1 MKNKPVSNWN
11 LTGRVYFFP
20 MINTEYLQSKADLH
34 VHSKY
39 SDRPSEWFLRRIG
52 SPESFVDPQALY
64 RTCRERGMDYVTI
77 TDHNSIRGALE
88 IAHLPGTFLSSEL
101 TTYFPENSCKV
112 HCLVWGI
119 TEKTFRELDELRPS
133 IYDLHRYLNEHHI
146 VHAIAHPLF
155 AVNDR
160 LTLEQFEKLIL
171 MFNRFEGLNGSRHP
185 RAGMLARSVF
195 EHLTPEL
202 MEQLADRHGIA
213 PTGPEPW
220 KKQITGGSDDHSGL
234 YTAEAHTVTPYA
246 ATVFDFLQHLQEGRH
261 AHGGRAGTSVRL
273 AHSLYGIA
281 FSYYENRFLKNSTGK
296 DSLVGTMLKRLVEEP
311 KAAETGFRATFAQ
324 PIRKF
329 VFEHKKKQLNDI
341 EKMLFEEIAAIRS
354 RSLDELPEEGE
365 LSAHEDDRK
374 FKAACRIGQQLTFTF
389 IQRFIEQIRRG
400 GFIES
405 IQSFA
410 SLGPVALGLAP
421 YLTAF
426 SVQHK
431 DEPLIREVAARFP
444 GTDKLMNRSAKRA
457 WFTDTFTDMN
467 GVVNTIRTLAS
478 LAHKEGKAI
487 TVITCL
493 PEKPQTDFPVK
504 NFQPVGTFLLPEYQ
518 QQELV
523 YPPVLE
529 IINWLEVEMIDEVII
544 STPGPMGLA
553 ALAAARL
560 LKLNVRGIYHT
571 DFPQYVRHL
580 ADDEQLE
587 DLTWRY
593 MGWFY
598 EHMDQIAVPSQIYL
612 EQLVWRGFD
621 RKKLYVM
628 PRGVDLE
635 RFAPE
640 KRDLT
645 FWHQFNLN
653 GEFKFFYA
661 GRISKEK
668 NLVNLLDAFRS
679 LTGDGTFD
687 AKLVLAGDGP
697 DLLELKQEYCHEN
710 ILFTGRLDGEELSR
724 AYASADFFVFPS
736 LTDTFGNAVLEAHAC
751 GLPAIVSEE
760 GGPCEIV
767 RSHQSGLVVN
777 ARSSAALA
785 EALVSVRRDGPL
797 RDKLRKGA
805 LERARASRW
814 ESVLA
819 QL

>member
-1 MKNKPVSNWN
+1 
-11 LTGRVYFFP
+11 
-20 MINTEYLQSKADLH
+20 MIYNEKLQSRADLH

-52 SPESFVDPQALY
+52 SPESFVDPHALY

-77 TDHNSIRGALE
+77 TDHNSIKGALE

-101 TTYFPENSCKV
+101 TTYFPENGCKV

-119 TEKTFRELDELRPS
+119 TEKTFKTLDELRPN
-133 IYDLHRYLNEHHI
+133 IYDLQRYMSEAHV

-160 LTLEQFEKLIL
+160 LTPDQFEKLIL
-171 MFNRFEGLNGSRHP
+171 MFKRFEGLNGSRHP
-185 RAGMLARSVF
+185 RAGLLARTVF
-195 EHLTPEL
+195 ENLTPEL
-202 MEQLADRHGIA
+202 IAQLAEKHGLE
-213 PTGPEPW
+213 PCGSEPW
-220 KKQITGGSDDHSGL
+220 KKVLTGGSDDHSGL
-234 YTAEAHTVTPYA
+234 YSAEAHTVTPHA
-246 ATVFDFLQHLQEGRH
+246 ATVFDFLQHLSEGRH
-261 AHGGRAGTSVRL
+261 HCGGRAGTSVRL

-281 FSYYENRFLKNSTGK
+281 YSYYETRFLKSSSGK
-296 DSLVGTMLKRLVEEP
+296 DSLIGSMLKRLVEEP
-311 KAAETGFRATFAQ
+311 KAPETGLRATIAQ

-329 VFEHKKKQLNDI
+329 VFDQKTKHLSDM
-341 EKMLFEEIAAIRS
+341 EKMLFEEIAAIRR
-354 RSLDELPEEGE
+354 RSAEEPPEEGD

-400 GFIES
+400 GLIES

-431 DEPLIREVAARFP
+431 DEPLIREVASRFP
-444 GTDKLMNRSAKRA
+444 GTGALMNRSAKRA

-467 GVVNTIRTLAS
+467 GVVNTIRTLAT
-478 LAHKEGKAI
+478 LAHKEGKEI
-487 TVITCL
+487 TVVTCL
-493 PEKPQTDFPVK
+493 PEKPEADFPLK
-504 NFQPVGTFLLPEYQ
+504 NFKPVGTFLLPEYQ

-523 YPPVLE
+523 YPPLLE
-529 IINWLEVEMIDEVII
+529 IINWLEEETIDEIII

-560 LKLNVRGIYHT
+560 LKLKVRGIYHT
-571 DFPQYVRHL
+571 DFPQYVRHFS
-580 ADDEQLE
+580 DDEHME

-598 EHMDQIAVPSQIYL
+598 EQMDRIAVPSRAYL
-612 EQLVWRGFD
+612 EQLVGKGFD
-621 RKKLYVM
+621 REKLYVM

-635 RFAPE
+635 RFSPD
-640 KRDLT
+640 KRDET
-645 FWHQFNLN
+645 FWQAFNLN
-653 GEFKFFYA
+653 GEFKFLYA

-679 LTGDGTFD
+679 LQGDDTFS
-687 AKLVLAGDGP
+687 AQLILAGDGP
-697 DLLELKQEYCHEN
+697 DLIELKQEYSNEK
-710 ILFTGRLDGEELSR
+710 ILFTGRLDGEALSR

-751 GLPAIVSEE
+751 GLPALVSEE
-760 GGPCEIV
+760 GGPREIV
-767 RSHQSGLVVN
+767 SSHHSGLVVN
-777 ARSSAALA
+777 ARSPDALA
-785 EALVSVRRDGPL
+785 EALCTVRNDSAL
-797 RDKLRKGA
+797 RDELRKGA

-814 ESVLA
+814 EAVLA

>member
-1 MKNKPVSNWN
+1 
-11 LTGRVYFFP
+11 
-20 MINTEYLQSKADLH
+20 MIYNEKLHSRADLH

-52 SPESFVDPQALY
+52 SPESFVDPHALY
-64 RTCRERGMDYVTI
+64 RTCRDRGMDYVTI
-77 TDHNSIRGALE
+77 TDHNSIKGALE

-101 TTYFPENSCKV
+101 TTYFPENNCKV

-119 TEKTFRELDELRPS
+119 TEKTFATLDELRPN
-133 IYDLHRYLNEHHI
+133 IYDLHRYMNNNHI

-160 LTLEQFEKLIL
+160 LTPDQFEKLIL
-171 MFNRFEGLNGSRHP
+171 MFKRFEGLNGSRHP
-185 RAGMLARSVF
+185 RAGTLARTVF
-195 EHLTPEL
+195 ENLTPEL
-202 MEQLADRHGIA
+202 IEQLADRHGIT
-213 PTGPEPW
+213 PIGSEPW
-220 KKQITGGSDDHSGL
+220 KKFITGGSDDHSGL
-234 YTAEAHTVTPYA
+234 YTAEAHTVTPHA
-246 ATVFDFLQHLQEGRH
+246 STVFDFLQHLSEGRH
-261 AHGGRAGTSVRL
+261 DRGGRAGTSVRL

-281 FSYYENRFLKNSTGK
+281 YSYYENRFMKNSTGK
-296 DSLVGTMLKRLVEEP
+296 DSLVGAMLKRLVEEP
-311 KAAETGFRATFAQ
+311 AAPETGLRAAIVQ
-324 PIRKF
+324 PIRNL
-329 VFEHKKKQLNDI
+329 VIERKKKQLSDI
-341 EKMLFEEIAAIRS
+341 EKMLFEEIAAIRR
-354 RSLDELPEEGE
+354 RSVEEPVEEGE
-365 LSAHEDDRK
+365 VSTHEDDRK
-374 FKAACRIGQQLTFTF
+374 FKAACRIGHQLTFTF

-400 GFIES
+400 GLIES

-410 SLGPVALGLAP
+410 SLGPVALGIAP

-431 DEPLIREVAARFP
+431 DEPLLRDVALRFP
-444 GTDKLMNRSAKRA
+444 ATQKLMNRSAKRA

-467 GVVNTIRTLAS
+467 GVVNTIRTLAT
-478 LAHKEGKAI
+478 LAHREGKEI
-487 TVITCL
+487 TVVTCL
-493 PEKPQTDFPVK
+493 AEKPTVEFPLK
-504 NFQPVGTFLLPEYQ
+504 NFKPVGTFQLPEYN

-523 YPPVLE
+523 YPPALE
-529 IINWLEVEMIDEVII
+529 IINWLEEETIDEVII
-544 STPGPMGLA
+544 STPGPVGLA
-553 ALAAARL
+553 ALAAAKL
-560 LKLNVRGIYHT
+560 LKLKVRGIYHT

-580 ADDEQLE
+580 ADDEHME

-598 EHMDQIAVPSQIYL
+598 TSMDRIAVPSQAYL
-612 EQLVWRGFD
+612 DRLTQRGFD
-621 RKKLYVM
+621 REKLYVM

-635 RFAPE
+635 RFNPD
-640 KRDLT
+640 KRDEN

-679 LTGDGTFD
+679 LESDRRFS

-697 DLLELKQEYCHEN
+697 DLNELKQEYANEQ
-710 ILFTGRLDGEELSR
+710 ILFTGRLNGEALSQ

-767 RSHQSGLVVN
+767 RSHNSGLVVD
-777 ARSSAALA
+777 ARSPAALA
-785 EALVSVRRDGPL
+785 EALRTVRSDGAL
-797 RDKLRKGA
+797 RGELKKGA

-814 ESVLA
+814 ETILA